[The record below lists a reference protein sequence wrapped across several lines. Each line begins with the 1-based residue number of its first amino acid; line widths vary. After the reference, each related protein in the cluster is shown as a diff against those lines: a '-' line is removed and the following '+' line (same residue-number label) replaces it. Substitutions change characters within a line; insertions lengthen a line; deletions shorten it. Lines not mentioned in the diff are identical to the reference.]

1 MKPLDISYDQIFF
14 FAKIYTNFKIRR
26 WVPRVKKK
34 TDEIKKNTHISLS
47 LLVDPPMMCLHW
59 SLSLSTFA
67 NTVWI
72 QIRPE
77 WYSGLNVVS
86 SIWKCVHATES
97 TQRVNDFA
105 IQKPMR
111 TRSVCFGSSLEA
123 VVTRLIDWPDTLRNQ
138 VRVQTPCS
146 LSLSL
151 YFYDLL
157 SKFAKTV
164 WIVRRAWSG
173 TNMHTKSYNLVRLCV
188 RWKELFR
195 QVPSFRCM
203 LLADAEVGRGSGPPW
218 KITKI

>member
-1 MKPLDISYDQIFF
+1 MSSQS
-14 FAKIYTNFKIRR
+14 
-26 WVPRVKKK
+26 KK
-34 TDEIKKNTHISLS
+34 TDEINLKEHTHFSVSTCRSADGMFTL
-47 LLVDPPMMCLHW
+47 MCLHW

-97 TQRVNDFA
+97 TQSVNDFA
-105 IQKPMR
+105 VQKPMR
-111 TRSVCFGSSLEA
+111 TISVGFGSSSEA
-123 VVTRLIDWPDTLRNQ
+123 VVTRLIDWPDILRNQ
-138 VRVQTPCS
+138 VRVQTPCSLSLS

-164 WIVRRAWSG
+164 WIVRLAWSG

-188 RWKELFR
+188 RWKEYFR
-195 QVPSFRCM
+195 QVSSFRCTCY
-203 LLADAEVGRGSGPPW
+203 GRIRRWGVGSGPP
-218 KITKI
+218 